1 MSSSPLR
8 RISCRRGAEPML
20 DELFP
25 QGHRDEHHL
34 GCAPQPTLRHGL
46 YPPGQPVTLC
56 STRQAASAWEVS
68 DVPRALPMGPDS
80 GCITDDGQVSLA
92 GTITWALKNRPGLPQ
107 PELPINA
114 QAKSQPPG
122 GCATPG
128 GALQDVPCH

>member
-1 MSSSPLR
+1 
-8 RISCRRGAEPML
+8 ML

-46 YPPGQPVTLC
+46 YPPSQPVTLC

-68 DVPRALPMGPDS
+68 DVPRALPMGPDG
-80 GCITDDGQVSLA
+80 GCITADGQANPA
-92 GTITWALKNRPGLPQ
+92 GAITWALKNRPGLPQ
-107 PELPINA
+107 SELPINA